1 MSNSESTG
9 TIEQE
14 LLDADDRMD
23 EYSITDEEC
32 RDEYGL
38 PLRDAELLRHR
49 FVDIASQFALSLQKG
64 AFSVTIR
71 DMQDFGVGIMA
82 PYAPEDG
89 LYMDLLA
96 SAEGCPIHF
105 FNLQYKA
112 RNNILE
118 YGVENLEEGDVL
130 VYNDIFRGGSHIMDI
145 QAACPVFYDD
155 ELVAFINVDGHFTDV
170 GGSVPGG
177 FAPGMNEMYEEGL
190 RISPR
195 LLYSE
200 GEPVKET
207 FDLFLDNVRVPEMT
221 FADLENYGAT
231 LLQARQLVE
240 DTYES
245 WGADDVDAS
254 HHYILDYGE
263 RRMRAAL
270 RALPDGTYEGSDT
283 IDDDGTSDEE
293 HEIHTTL
300 TVSGDQAELDFSG
313 SAAQVDGN
321 INASPS
327 DVASAGV
334 ISLMS
339 VLLDNVHV
347 SAGMFR
353 AIDMQIPRGSILYA
367 LPPAA
372 TTQGHL
378 IPTMKS
384 CSAIQQMLSAEL
396 PDHAVGEDYNDAPT
410 ISMSGWDR
418 RGEDPSYFLIFQV
431 PYGPY
436 GGTPA
441 HDGHCYSLQFLGN
454 CREMAY
460 EIEEEIYPHVVL
472 RKEFVED
479 SAGAGEFRGGPAI
492 RWDQLLRFD
501 GELSAAFDH
510 MRRQTMGVNDG
521 EGGDPSYLFRIDSE
535 EYDVQ
540 EATACYPAENGRT
553 PPEYREM
560 ISGVFDP
567 ESGEIDLENGEF
579 HSGKFSGEPLPA
591 WQPWVNVVAG
601 GGGNGSPLDRDP
613 ELVRRD
619 VRNDL
624 VSVEAAEATY
634 GVVLDPETLEID
646 DDATATTRQQRR
658 EERQ

>member
-1 MSNSESTG
+1 MSEHEPETA
-9 TIEQE
+9 TIESE
-14 LLDADDRMD
+14 LRAG
-23 EYSITDEEC
+23 EQSEAYSITDEEC
-32 RDEYGL
+32 RSEYGL
-38 PLRDAELLRHR
+38 ALRDAELLRHR
-49 FVDIASQFALSLQKG
+49 FIDIASQFALSLQKG

-82 PYAPEDG
+82 PYEPDDD
-89 LYMDLLA
+89 LHMDLLA

-118 YGVENLEEGDVL
+118 YGIDNLEPGDVL
-130 VYNDIFRGGSHIMDI
+130 VYNDVFRGGSHVMDV
-145 QAACPVFYDD
+145 QTACPVFYED
-155 ELVAFINVDGHFTDV
+155 EVVAFINVDGHFTDI
-170 GGSVPGG
+170 GGAVPGG
-177 FAPGMNEMYEEGL
+177 FSPGMTDMYSEGL
-190 RISPR
+190 RLSPR

-231 LLQARQLVE
+231 LLQARELVE
-240 DTYES
+240 ETYDN
-245 WGADDVDAS
+245 WGTETVNAS
-254 HHYILDYGE
+254 RHYILDYGE

-270 RALPDGTYEGSDT
+270 DQLPDGTYEGSDF
-283 IDDDGTSDEE
+283 IDDDGVSDEQ
-293 HEIHTTL
+293 HEIQTTL
-300 TVSGDQAELDFSG
+300 NVFGDHAELDFSG
-313 SAAQVDGN
+313 SAAQVEGN

-327 DVASAGV
+327 DVASAGL

-339 VLLDNVHV
+339 ILLNNVHV

-353 AIDMQIPRGSILYA
+353 AIDMQIPQGSILYA

-378 IPTMKS
+378 IPTMKT
-384 CSAIQQMLSAEL
+384 CSAIQHMLSAEL
-396 PDHAVGEDYNDAPT
+396 PEHAIAEDYNDAPT

-418 RGEDPSYFLIFQV
+418 RGGQENYFLIFQV

-436 GGTPA
+436 GGTCS

-479 SAGAGEFRGGPAI
+479 SAGAGEYRGGPAI

-501 GELSAAFDH
+501 GELSASFDH
-510 MRRQTMGVNDG
+510 LRQRTMGVNG
-521 EGGDPSYLFRIDSE
+521 GQGGDPAYLFEIDPDA
-535 EYDVQ
+535 YDIE
-540 EATACYPAENGRT
+540 EATECYEATNGRT
-553 PPEYREM
+553 PPAVRKM
-560 ISGVFDP
+560 IAGVYDP
-567 ESGEIDLENGEF
+567 ETGELDLENGEF
-579 HSGKFSGEPLPA
+579 ESGKFSGRALPA

-613 ELVRRD
+613 EAVRDD
-619 VRNDL
+619 VRDDL
-624 VSVEAAEATY
+624 VSIEAAEETY
-634 GVVLDPETLEID
+634 GVVLDPSTLTID
-646 DDATATTRQQRR
+646 HEATATKR
-658 EERQ
+658 EGMEVEE